1 MSWFCFQS
9 IRFEDILKTLWRI
22 FSRRTFKQILVFTV
36 YIEDILKIS
45 SRYISKTSFAALSVL
60 SDMSGRHL
68 ENIWQNRLFLW
79 MFLLIQMFWR
89 CLDNMF
95 AKMNVWWDHFAINK
109 SCSRQSNTLKS
120 SLSPSTV
127 RIFL

>member
-1 MSWFCFQS
+1 MILSWFCFES
-9 IRFEDILKTLWRI
+9 IRSEDVLKTLWRI
-22 FSRRTFKQILVFTV
+22 FPRRTFRQILVFTV
-36 YIEDILKIS
+36 YIEDILKMS

-79 MFLLIQMFWR
+79 IFLLIQMFED
-89 CLDNMF
+89 DNMF

-109 SCSRQSNTLKS
+109 SCSRRSNILKS
-120 SLSPSTV
+120 SLTPSTV